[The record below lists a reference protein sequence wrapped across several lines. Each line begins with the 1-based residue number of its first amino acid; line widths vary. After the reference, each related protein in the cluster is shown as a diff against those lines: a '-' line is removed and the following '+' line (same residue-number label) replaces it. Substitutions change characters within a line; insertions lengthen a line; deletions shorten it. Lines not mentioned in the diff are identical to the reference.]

1 MKVWN
6 FLSTVLGVGL
16 LVALFLILVALFGEQ
31 SAVETIGQ
39 PLAPVTPVVEATST
53 PELPPSLENI
63 QIARRYPLEVE
74 GKVLEDN
81 PWGEYFA
88 PLFSPDG
95 TRMLFRKRVI
105 GRTELWLTDSQG
117 RAAQRLL
124 EEVWN
129 YAWSPDGKWI
139 VYTQS
144 LPKPQKGA
152 SLWVMKVDGTEKRK
166 VAEPTKTGQVEWT
179 KDGHRWF
186 H

>member
-1 MKVWN
+1 
-6 FLSTVLGVGL
+6 
-16 LVALFLILVALFGEQ
+16 
-31 SAVETIGQ
+31 
-39 PLAPVTPVVEATST
+39 VVEATST